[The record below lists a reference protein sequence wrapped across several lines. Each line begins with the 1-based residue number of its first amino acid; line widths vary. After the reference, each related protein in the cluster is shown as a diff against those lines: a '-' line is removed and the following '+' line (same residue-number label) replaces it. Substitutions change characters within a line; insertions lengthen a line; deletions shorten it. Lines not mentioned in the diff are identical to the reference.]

1 MSTYIDSCNWFV
13 MLCKVFIEKL
23 TVSFLQYGLF
33 HWRNI
38 FFKCFLEQLTHSS
51 FKSCMC
57 FGVLTKDNIFLL
69 SKFFVRNFGMQ
80 QPSASKQ
87 AASLLWATNAS
98 KWFAVRRAAFFAPYP
113 KEWFSKNWLFQNFE
127 NFIFV

>member
-1 MSTYIDSCNWFV
+1 

-80 QPSASKQ
+80 QHSASKQ
-87 AASLLWATNAS
+87 AASLSEQQMHLSDLQSDVLRSSHPTQKNDSQKIDYSRISRILSSCNIFYATLS
-98 KWFAVRRAAFFAPYP
+98 
-113 KEWFSKNWLFQNFE
+113 
-127 NFIFV
+127 